1 MASASTPQLPP
12 APAHPRPVSVRPAL
26 RPILPK
32 PPAIAPMDRAAAAA
46 GTNAV
51 TSASTSIPS
60 TTITT
65 ATATTMASTAK
76 GPAPTSLSHFGS
88 RVIGSVASSIFA
100 GSTTITLPPRP
111 SASRSKA
118 KKRTSPDRVIGTP
131 SDTDK
136 TQGAAASNAAALKK
150 RRRAKLPTLPTSAQG
165 GASVA
170 AGSLKLAPSATSA
183 SSATSSASAS
193 TRTSSVASPAPDAVS
208 SGPAGS
214 VGSPQISSGASAA
227 VAGTATPAAPVTPL
241 RHTGSR
247 PGIAIPHS
255 TSHSESAATF
265 SSAFDLD
272 ILSPDAFSLPAPS
285 SDIWWPRLED
295 SSSIGLYDS
304 DISISSSA
312 SSTLAS
318 ATAAARRNFDR
329 ASSTSSLSS
338 SLSSSTYFSD
348 STISTAISSIVIDE
362 EPEFEA
368 EPGKHGE
375 SEISDMIHR
384 LIAGDDKPRSVDDED
399 EDEMLFAAPTNT
411 SSVRQSRAESEGV
424 RQQKRDPLRQLFS
437 ISSSISPKPLFKR
450 SESTATRIPSPK
462 PGLGPRAA
470 SEPAS
475 ITIPAEKNSF
485 EDESEKDFILNREL
499 LVKKGL
505 GKTKTSKHHSSTRFS
520 SSSMDHIT
528 STDSAVDVVAISGI
542 INEDLF
548 AEDDDAEMISSTTSH
563 ESGSMDIDVEGTSD
577 VLFGALD
584 DLGLVED
591 EQDPFTFLDVDG
603 SATGNEV
610 VESTIG
616 W

>member
-1 MASASTPQLPP
+1 MASASTPQPP
-12 APAHPRPVSVRPAL
+12 PAHPRPVSVRPAL

-32 PPAIAPMDRAAAAA
+32 PPAIAPMDRAAGAAA
-46 GTNAV
+46 SAV
-51 TSASTSIPS
+51 VSTTTSATSTA
-60 TTITT
+60 ITA
-65 ATATTMASTAK
+65 ATATSLASTAK

-136 TQGAAASNAAALKK
+136 AQDAAASNAAALKK
-150 RRRAKLPTLPTSAQG
+150 RRRAKLPSLPTSAHG
-165 GASVA
+165 GAA
-170 AGSLKLAPSATSA
+170 AGPGPFKLVPSTTGTS
-183 SSATSSASAS
+183 SSASSASAS
-193 TRTSSVASPAPDAVS
+193 TRTSSVTSPAPDAT
-208 SGPAGS
+208 SGPAVS
-214 VGSPQISSGASAA
+214 VASPQIASGASAA
-227 VAGTATPAAPVTPL
+227 LDGCTATPATPL
-241 RHTGSR
+241 RHTSSR
-247 PGIAIPHS
+247 PGISIPHT
-255 TSHSESAATF
+255 TSQSRSAAAF

-272 ILSPDAFSLPAPS
+272 ILSPDAFALPAPS
-285 SDIWWPRLED
+285 SDIWWPRLEGE
-295 SSSIGLYDS
+295 SSIGLYDS
-304 DISISSSA
+304 DISISSST

-318 ATAAARRNFDR
+318 ASADARRKFDR

-362 EPEFEA
+362 EPEFET
-368 EPGKHGE
+368 EPGKRGE

-384 LIAGDDKPRSVDDED
+384 LITGDDKPRSVDDED

-424 RQQKRDPLRQLFS
+424 RPQKRDPLRQLFS
-437 ISSSISPKPLFKR
+437 ISSSISTKPQIKR
-450 SESTATRIPSPK
+450 SESTATPIPSPK
-462 PGLGPRAA
+462 PGMGMRAA

-505 GKTKTSKHHSSTRFS
+505 GKTKTGKHHASS
-520 SSSMDHIT
+520 
-528 STDSAVDVVAISGI
+528 VDVVAISGI

-577 VLFGALD
+577 VLFGGLD

-591 EQDPFTFLDVDG
+591 EQDPFTFLDVVG

-610 VESTIG
+610 VESAIG